1 VVGRRRWHWNG
12 ARAHGNYFGIICY
25 SQRRWT
31 PCEICGHVVFYVKT
45 LLESNRPLQ
54 GPTKLRNSLSG
65 ETYLQYRG
73 CGFIRM
79 GGVFAGLGFNDVR
92 LLQFLF
98 PRMTIMDSDSVDGTD
113 VPLTTCD
120 CKESHFSYK

>member
-1 VVGRRRWHWNG
+1 
-12 ARAHGNYFGIICY
+12 
-25 SQRRWT
+25 
-31 PCEICGHVVFYVKT
+31 
-45 LLESNRPLQ
+45 
-54 GPTKLRNSLSG
+54 
-65 ETYLQYRG
+65 
-73 CGFIRM
+73 M